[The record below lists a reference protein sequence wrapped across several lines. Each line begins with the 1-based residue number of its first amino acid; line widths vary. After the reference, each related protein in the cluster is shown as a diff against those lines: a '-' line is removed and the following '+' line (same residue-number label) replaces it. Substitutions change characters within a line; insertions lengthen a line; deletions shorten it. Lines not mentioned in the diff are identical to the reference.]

1 MRVLFFPRYLSF
13 SSSNGGVLDRSLE
26 LCQTIR
32 SGAGCNGEKEK
43 REREEEGG
51 REGEGGREKKREP
64 YKNIIE
70 RIYAILVLPSA
81 ASHTTSDIPGDPPG
95 FSLVPG
101 ES

>member
-1 MRVLFFPRYLSF
+1 MEGFLTDPLNYARPFEAAR
-13 SSSNGGVLDRSLE
+13 GVIER
-26 LCQTIR
+26 R
-32 SGAGCNGEKEK
+32 RK
-43 REREEEGG
+43 EREG
-51 REGEGGREKKREP
+51 GGREKKREP